1 MDMEQVIADAKDL
14 CYRVAPA
21 ELSGSPL
28 WVVPQTNLPPMLG
41 RDTVCYGYTSPS
53 LDMHLH
59 HTFADWEGVRGPVIV
74 LGNLNIQRDFPQRTY
89 NKLLGTTLHELAHIL
104 ERPSL
109 FQPRPYNQRYIRAE
123 AIRIAEAVS
132 RDEEGDGTTPP
143 WTTHESR
150 FMRIAYHLPP
160 SCGRSRLRHPS
171 GRGLQPRA
179 VRHVTG
185 QPLSTINTVAQAIK
199 PEADALCAA
208 SFRQICSQPVT
219 PGFKAIY
226 EADKRSWIN
235 SHHQRQRNH
244 DEFDITT

>member
-1 MDMEQVIADAKDL
+1 MDMERVISDAKDL

-59 HTFADWEGVRGPVIV
+59 HCFSDWEGVRGPVIV
-74 LGNLNIQRDFPQRTY
+74 LGNLNIERDFPQRTY
-89 NKLLGTTLHELAHIL
+89 NKMLGTTLHELAHIL

-109 FQPRPYNQRYIRAE
+109 FQPRPYNQQYIRAE
-123 AIRIAEAVS
+123 AIRIADAVS
-132 RDEEGDGTTPP
+132 RDEEGDGSTPP

-150 FMRIAYHLPP
+150 FMRIAYHL
-160 SCGRSRLRHPS
+160 RH
-171 GRGLQPRA
+171 RAAGLGYDIRA
-179 VRHVTG
+179 DEVYSPERFG
-185 QPLSTINTVAQAIK
+185 MSPAAKYAQAIK
-199 PEADALCAA
+199 PEADTLCAA
-208 SFRQICSQPVT
+208 SFRQICSQPVS

-226 EADKRSWIN
+226 ESDKRAWIN
-235 SHHQRQRNH
+235 AHPERQRSH